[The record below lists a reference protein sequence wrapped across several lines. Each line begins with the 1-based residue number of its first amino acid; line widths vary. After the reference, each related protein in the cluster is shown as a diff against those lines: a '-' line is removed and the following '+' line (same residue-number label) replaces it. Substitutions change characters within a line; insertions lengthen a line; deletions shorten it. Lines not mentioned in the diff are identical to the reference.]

1 MALIQFSCIATGP
14 FITFKETAERIF
26 EALGEPFHEH
36 GAFAAED
43 LPSILAKLDAAAA
56 ADRKLEQEIEIE
68 RETRLRTGSY
78 DAELRALEAE
88 KEQTDKTKH
97 HENSV
102 RLYQRIAPTE
112 PRPGPRLVM
121 DATAAEKDSSGD
133 IPLPSSSNTP
143 VSADNSQMKA

>member
-43 LPSILAKLDAAAA
+43 LPSILSKLDAAAA

-68 RETRLRTGSY
+68 REKRLRTGSY

-88 KEQTDKTKH
+88 KEQADKTKH
-97 HENSV
+97 RENSV
-102 RLYQRIAPTE
+102 RLYQRIAPLQDMI
-112 PRPGPRLVM
+112 RRAIKQQKAVMWGPL
-121 DATAAEKDSSGD
+121 
-133 IPLPSSSNTP
+133 
-143 VSADNSQMKA
+143 

>member
-26 EALGEPFHEH
+26 DALGEPFHEH

-68 RETRLRTGSY
+68 REKRLRTGSY
-78 DAELRALEAE
+78 DLSFGRLRL
-88 KEQTDKTKH
+88 KKNRLTKPSIVRTQ
-97 HENSV
+97 SV
-102 RLYQRIAPTE
+102 FTN
-112 PRPGPRLVM
+112 G
-121 DATAAEKDSSGD
+121 
-133 IPLPSSSNTP
+133 
-143 VSADNSQMKA
+143 

>member
-68 RETRLRTGSY
+68 RENGFVQDLTMLSFGRLRLKKNKLTKPSIM
-78 DAELRALEAE
+78 
-88 KEQTDKTKH
+88 KT
-97 HENSV
+97 
-102 RLYQRIAPTE
+102 R
-112 PRPGPRLVM
+112 
-121 DATAAEKDSSGD
+121 
-133 IPLPSSSNTP
+133 
-143 VSADNSQMKA
+143 SAFTNG

>member
-68 RETRLRTGSY
+68 REKRLRTGSSMLSFGR
-78 DAELRALEAE
+78 LRL
-88 KEQTDKTKH
+88 KKNKLTKPSIMKT
-97 HENSV
+97 
-102 RLYQRIAPTE
+102 R
-112 PRPGPRLVM
+112 
-121 DATAAEKDSSGD
+121 
-133 IPLPSSSNTP
+133 
-143 VSADNSQMKA
+143 SAFTNG

>member
-56 ADRKLEQEIEIE
+56 ADRKLKLNVKNGFVQDL
-68 RETRLRTGSY
+68 TMLSFGRLRLKKNKLTKPSIM
-78 DAELRALEAE
+78 
-88 KEQTDKTKH
+88 KT
-97 HENSV
+97 
-102 RLYQRIAPTE
+102 R
-112 PRPGPRLVM
+112 
-121 DATAAEKDSSGD
+121 
-133 IPLPSSSNTP
+133 
-143 VSADNSQMKA
+143 SAFTNG

>member
-68 RETRLRTGSY
+68 
-78 DAELRALEAE
+78 
-88 KEQTDKTKH
+88 QTDKTKH

-102 RLYQRIAPTE
+102 RLYQRIAPLQDMI
-112 PRPGPRLVM
+112 RRAIKHQKAVMWGPL
-121 DATAAEKDSSGD
+121 
-133 IPLPSSSNTP
+133 
-143 VSADNSQMKA
+143 

>member
-26 EALGEPFHEH
+26 DALGEPFHEH

-43 LPSILAKLDAAAA
+43 LPSILAKLDAS

-68 RETRLRTGSY
+68 REKRLRTGSY

-88 KEQTDKTKH
+88 KEQADKTKH
-97 HENSV
+97 RENSV
-102 RLYQRIAPTE
+102 RLYQRIAPLQDMI
-112 PRPGPRLVM
+112 RRAIKHQKAVMWGPL
-121 DATAAEKDSSGD
+121 
-133 IPLPSSSNTP
+133 
-143 VSADNSQMKA
+143 

>member
-68 RETRLRTGSY
+68 REKQDLTMLSFGRLRLKKNKLTKPSIM
-78 DAELRALEAE
+78 
-88 KEQTDKTKH
+88 KT
-97 HENSV
+97 
-102 RLYQRIAPTE
+102 R
-112 PRPGPRLVM
+112 
-121 DATAAEKDSSGD
+121 
-133 IPLPSSSNTP
+133 
-143 VSADNSQMKA
+143 SAFTNG

>member
-43 LPSILAKLDAAAA
+43 LPSILSKLDAAAA

-68 RETRLRTGSY
+68 REKRLRTGSY
-78 DAELRALEAE
+78 DAELRALEA
-88 KEQTDKTKH
+88 DKTKH
-97 HENSV
+97 RENSV
-102 RLYQRIAPTE
+102 RLYQRIAPLQDMI
-112 PRPGPRLVM
+112 RRAIKHQKAVMWGPL
-121 DATAAEKDSSGD
+121 
-133 IPLPSSSNTP
+133 
-143 VSADNSQMKA
+143 

>member
-68 RETRLRTGSY
+68 REKRLRTGSY

-102 RLYQRIAPTE
+102 RLLPT
-112 PRPGPRLVM
+112 
-121 DATAAEKDSSGD
+121 DSSVTGHD
-133 IPLPSSSNTP
+133 PTSDQTSESCNVGTALKSSA
-143 VSADNSQMKA
+143 SAVHKTETL

>member
-68 RETRLRTGSY
+68 REKRLRTGSY

-102 RLYQRIAPTE
+102 LLYQRIAPLQDMI
-112 PRPGPRLVM
+112 RRAIKHQKAVMWGPL
-121 DATAAEKDSSGD
+121 
-133 IPLPSSSNTP
+133 
-143 VSADNSQMKA
+143 

>member
-68 RETRLRTGSY
+68 RENGFVQDLTMLSFGRLRLKKNKLTKPSIM
-78 DAELRALEAE
+78 
-88 KEQTDKTKH
+88 KT
-97 HENSV
+97 
-102 RLYQRIAPTE
+102 R
-112 PRPGPRLVM
+112 
-121 DATAAEKDSSGD
+121 
-133 IPLPSSSNTP
+133 
-143 VSADNSQMKA
+143 SAFING

>member
-26 EALGEPFHEH
+26 DALGEPFHEH

-68 RETRLRTGSY
+68 RENGFVQVLTMLSFGRLR
-78 DAELRALEAE
+78 LKKNRL
-88 KEQTDKTKH
+88 TKPSIVRTQ
-97 HENSV
+97 SV
-102 RLYQRIAPTE
+102 FTN
-112 PRPGPRLVM
+112 G
-121 DATAAEKDSSGD
+121 
-133 IPLPSSSNTP
+133 
-143 VSADNSQMKA
+143 

>member
-36 GAFAAED
+36 GAFAA
-43 LPSILAKLDAAAA
+43 A

-68 RETRLRTGSY
+68 REKRLRTGSY

-88 KEQTDKTKH
+88 KEQADKTKH
-97 HENSV
+97 RENSV
-102 RLYQRIAPTE
+102 RLYQRIAPLQDMI
-112 PRPGPRLVM
+112 RRAIKHQKAVMWGPL
-121 DATAAEKDSSGD
+121 
-133 IPLPSSSNTP
+133 
-143 VSADNSQMKA
+143 

>member
-43 LPSILAKLDAAAA
+43 LPSILAKLD
-56 ADRKLEQEIEIE
+56 EQEIEIE
-68 RETRLRTGSY
+68 REKRLRTGSY
-78 DAELRALEAE
+78 DAELRALEVE

-102 RLYQRIAPTE
+102 RLYQRIAPLQDMI
-112 PRPGPRLVM
+112 RRAIKHQKAVMWGPL
-121 DATAAEKDSSGD
+121 
-133 IPLPSSSNTP
+133 
-143 VSADNSQMKA
+143 

>member
-43 LPSILAKLDAAAA
+43 LPSILAKLDAVAA

-68 RETRLRTGSY
+68 REKRLR
-78 DAELRALEAE
+78 
-88 KEQTDKTKH
+88 
-97 HENSV
+97 ENSV
-102 RLYQRIAPTE
+102 RLYQRIAPLQDMI
-112 PRPGPRLVM
+112 RRAIKHQKAVMWGPL
-121 DATAAEKDSSGD
+121 
-133 IPLPSSSNTP
+133 
-143 VSADNSQMKA
+143 

>member
-43 LPSILAKLDAAAA
+43 LPSILAKLDAVAA

-68 RETRLRTGSY
+68 RENR
-78 DAELRALEAE
+78 LRALEAE

-102 RLYQRIAPTE
+102 RLYQRIAPLQDMI
-112 PRPGPRLVM
+112 RRAIKHQKAVMWGPL
-121 DATAAEKDSSGD
+121 
-133 IPLPSSSNTP
+133 
-143 VSADNSQMKA
+143 